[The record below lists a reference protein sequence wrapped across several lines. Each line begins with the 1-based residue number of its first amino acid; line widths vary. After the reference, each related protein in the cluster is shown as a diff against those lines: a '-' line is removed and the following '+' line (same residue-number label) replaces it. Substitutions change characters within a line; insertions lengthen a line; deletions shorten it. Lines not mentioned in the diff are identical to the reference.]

1 MITLDMGMGKKN
13 IHLLLDIEH
22 VVQAYYHFN
31 RGLIEIPIFYL
42 LHDDHT
48 YTYMWYASRRSKMKS
63 RDLEMT
69 PETLRILQ

>member
-48 YTYMWYASRRSKMKS
+48 YTYM
-63 RDLEMT
+63 
-69 PETLRILQ
+69 